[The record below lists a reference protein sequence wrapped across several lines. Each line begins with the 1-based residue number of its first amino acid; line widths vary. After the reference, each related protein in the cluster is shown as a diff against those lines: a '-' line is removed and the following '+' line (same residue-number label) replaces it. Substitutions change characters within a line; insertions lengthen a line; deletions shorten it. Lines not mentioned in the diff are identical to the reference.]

1 MNEGILQRLRQKG
14 PGKNSPGKTRRGR
27 GYSMIE
33 LVVVCTVLVI
43 LAGVAFPVA
52 RFTQRRQKEME
63 LRRCLRMMRNAIDDH
78 KRFSDAGLIPI
89 EVGGE
94 GYPEELED
102 LIEGIDLVGQIDKK
116 HKFMRR
122 IPIDPMTGEAEWGK
136 RSLQDDWD
144 STSWGGEN
152 VYDVYSLSKGVG
164 LDGIPYSEW

>member
-1 MNEGILQRLRQKG
+1 MKAGILQQLRRQGTAKKG
-14 PGKNSPGKTRRGR
+14 RAF
-27 GYSMIE
+27 SMIE
-33 LVVVCTVLVI
+33 LIVTCTLLVI
-43 LAGVAFPVA
+43 LAAVVFPVA
-52 RFTQRRQKEME
+52 RFTVRREKEME

-94 GYPEELED
+94 GYPSELED
-102 LIEGIDLVGQIDKK
+102 LTEGIDLVGQIDKK
-116 HKFMRR
+116 QKFLRR

-152 VYDVYSLSKGVG
+152 VYDVYSLSEGVG
-164 LDGIPYSEW
+164 LNGVPYSEW

>member
-1 MNEGILQRLRQKG
+1 MKAGILQQLRRKG
-14 PGKNSPGKTRRGR
+14 TVRKGR
-27 GYSMIE
+27 AFSMIE
-33 LVVVCTVLVI
+33 LIVTCTLLVI
-43 LAGVAFPVA
+43 LAAVVFPVA
-52 RFTQRRQKEME
+52 RFTVRREKEME

-94 GYPEELED
+94 GYPSELED
-102 LIEGIDLVGQIDKK
+102 LTEGIDLVGQVDKK
-116 HKFMRR
+116 QKFLRR

-152 VYDVYSLSKGVG
+152 VYDVYSLSEGVG
-164 LDGIPYSEW
+164 LNGVPYSQW